1 MAQNLTTVLTPPVR
15 QLIENSIIKSMSVID
30 WGKAMARA
38 NEYIQKELLRFCG
51 VEVYDPQLDQNCPNI
66 NTDNNSPGFDLI
78 VKNKNGELKRVQ
90 SKLRQVTGKTDF
102 SKQTHFETT
111 RRNSKKNKDKAT
123 SESGHVAYSADEF
136 DYVMVTLIN
145 VKNGTERRNDVN
157 LWSFSIVPI
166 SDLVDPNKGC
176 CLTHIPAKVLEKN
189 KFTIQQNSPHPFN

>member
-38 NEYIQKELLRFCG
+38 NEYIQKELLRFSG

-78 VKNKNGELKRVQ
+78 VKNKNGKLKRIQ
-90 SKLRQVTGKTDF
+90 SKLRQVTGVTDF
-102 SKQTHFETT
+102 SQRTHFETT

-157 LWSFSIVPI
+157 LWSFSIIPI

-176 CLTHIPAKVLEKN
+176 CLTKIPSKVLEKN
-189 KFTIQQNSPHPFN
+189 KFTIQQNSPHLFN